1 MPPTPEATQAGYHTL
16 WNRARIRPER
26 TNDAKV
32 RAQVAFKNKPK
43 YVEIEQKTGVPW
55 PMTAAIHERESSMN
69 FNGVLH
75 NGEHIIGT
83 GQKTRLVPRG
93 RGPFTSWPQA
103 ANDALTMP
111 PHSLNKVKVWSVE
124 RILYECERYNG
135 WGYLGRI
142 NSPYVWSWTTEQ
154 QPGKY
159 IADGVWSSSAWDT
172 QNGCAAMLKAL
183 ADIDPDAKAKLERRE
198 ATPPSEVVK
207 QETRRER
214 QTGAAGAATT
224 ASGGT
229 STAVEHKI
237 VPQWVGYAAIGI
249 GVALVIAA
257 VVLYARKKNLLNKA
271 WS

>member
-16 WNRARIRPER
+16 WNRARIRDER
-26 TNDAKV
+26 KNDAKA
-32 RAQVAFKNKPK
+32 RAAIAVKNKPR
-43 YVEIEQKTGVPW
+43 YIEIEKQSGVPW

-75 NGEHIIGT
+75 NGEYIIGS
-83 GQKTRLVPRG
+83 GKKTRLVPRG

-103 ANDALTMP
+103 AIDALTMA

-135 WGYLGRI
+135 WGYLGRV

-154 QPGKY
+154 QRGKY
-159 IADGVWSSSAWDT
+159 IADGVWGSTAWDV

-183 ADIDPDAKAKLERRE
+183 SDIDPDAKAKLERRE
-198 ATPPSEVVK
+198 SAPPAEVVK

-229 STAVEHKI
+229 SAAVEHK
-237 VPQWVGYAAIGI
+237 VFSPMMSYAAIGV
-249 GVALVIAA
+249 GVALIIAA
-257 VVLYARKKNLLNKA
+257 AVLYARKKNLLNKA

>member
-1 MPPTPEATQAGYHTL
+1 MAPTPEATQAGYHTL
-16 WNRARIRPER
+16 WTRARIRDEHK
-26 TNDAKV
+26 TDAKS
-32 RAQVAFKNKPK
+32 RAQKAVANKSK

-69 FNGVLH
+69 FAGVLH

-83 GQKTRLVPRG
+83 GAKTRLVPRG

-103 ANDALTMP
+103 AVDALTMS
-111 PHSLNKVKVWSVE
+111 PHALHKVKVWSVE

-135 WGYLGRI
+135 WGYLGRV

-154 QPGKY
+154 QRGKY
-159 IADGVWSSSAWDT
+159 IADGVWSSTAWDT
-172 QNGCAAMLKAL
+172 QSGCAAMLKAL

-198 ATPPSEVVK
+198 TTAPQDVVK

-214 QTGAAGAATT
+214 QTAGAGAATT
-224 ASGGT
+224 TASGA
-229 STAVEHKI
+229 STAVEQK
-237 VPQWVGYAAIGI
+237 VAPPWLAYAGIGI
-249 GVALVIAA
+249 GVVIVIVA
-257 VVLYARKKNLLNKA
+257 VILYVRKKELVSKA